1 MACAAATGFGFDGT
15 AGAAAP
21 AFLDGVDAAP
31 LVAAFTAGGVFATG
45 AFAVLAADS
54 FVFAADFFTA
64 AAADGLA
71 GPFAAGAPPLAAGF
85 AADFAAGFAAC
96 GFGLAT
102 AAEPPLVAAFAGVS
116 FLVAVFTSVLV
127 GLGADCFPAAAP
139 FLGAGVAAAL
149 AGLAVAFLV
158 EAGLLAFV
166 AGVAAAFGLLAAIAC
181 SRNENVM

>member
-1 MACAAATGFGFDGT
+1 M
-15 AGAAAP
+15 
-21 AFLDGVDAAP
+21 DGVDAAAP
-31 LVAAFTAGGVFATG
+31 LVAAFTDGGVLATG

-54 FVFAADFFTA
+54 FGLAAAFFTAAPEGGVALLFA

-71 GPFAAGAPPLAAGF
+71 GCFAAGAPPLAAGF
-85 AADFAAGFAAC
+85 AADFAAGFAGC

-102 AAEPPLVAAFAGVS
+102 AAEPPLVAAFAGGA

-127 GLGADCFPAAAP
+127 GLGAGCFPAAAP